1 MITELI
7 CKSLGGIEGTND
19 PMADEFLFTFG
30 HTTVQ
35 VLIESMADGN
45 YVSVYDNRFR
55 GRSRQKVFLGDNWTA
70 DQLKTFLDLV
80 GAK

>member
-1 MITELI
+1 MITELV
-7 CKSLGGIEGTND
+7 CKSLGGTEVTNE

-35 VLIESMADGN
+35 VLIESMAEGN

-55 GRSRQKVFLGDNWTA
+55 GRESQKVFLGENWTL

-80 GAK
+80 GA

>member
-7 CKSLGGIEGTND
+7 CKSFGGVEGNSE

-55 GRSRQKVFLGDNWTA
+55 GRDSQKVFIGENLTA